1 MTDHTSPLVSIILV
15 TRRTPALLL
24 YRCIHNI
31 QNQTYLNQE
40 IILINANDKD
50 SSYTK
55 GLKEDLDQFP
65 DIIYLEEPDTG
76 HLAHAKN
83 LGIQNSHG
91 TCLAF
96 PSPEN
101 VWHTE
106 RLNYI
111 VRFFSSDSAPDV
123 VYTPLVDSNGVPVR
137 TEVSGFPDLSQA
149 VFQRNCFESVGG
161 FDEKMVDHSDE
172 ELWFRIR
179 LFLNIDFLAAPET
192 TVSTRLSLKRTNLQ
206 TMKTAAVGCRQFLV
220 KYRKYFKRHKQEK
233 RTLYLK
239 IAWYYRQAHQ
249 YLRFLQFF
257 IKGCGFIR
265 LYSVPDKINHRKGK
279 EETL

>member
-1 MTDHTSPLVSIILV
+1 MTDHISPLVSIILV

-31 QNQTYLNQE
+31 QNQTYPNQE

-65 DIIYLEEPDTG
+65 DVIYLEEPDTG

-91 TCLAF
+91 TYLAF

-101 VWHTE
+101 TWHPE
-106 RLNYI
+106 RLNHI
-111 VRFFSSDSAPDV
+111 IHSFSSDSAPDV
-123 VYTPLVDSNGVPVR
+123 VCTPLVNADGIPVR
-137 TEVSGFPDLSQA
+137 TEVSEFPDLSQA
-149 VFQRNCFESVGG
+149 VFQRNCFENVGG

-179 LFLNIDFLAAPET
+179 LFLNITSLTAPET

-206 TMKTAAVGCRQFLV
+206 TMRTAAIGCRQFFV
-220 KYRKYFKRHKQEK
+220 KYQKYFKRHKQEK
-233 RTLYLK
+233 RKLYLK
-239 IAWYYRQAHQ
+239 TAWYYRQAHQ

-257 IKGCGFIR
+257 IKGRGFTHI
-265 LYSVPDKINHRKGK
+265 YSVPNRINHRKGK
-279 EETL
+279 EETP